1 MQEASDAAAHIG
13 LGAVFTLFVITLGPI
28 KVLGPFSQL
37 TRELDE
43 PTLRQVAIRA
53 FLLSVV
59 TVVLGGYVGL
69 ALLENWK
76 IPIAELELA
85 GGLIFFMVGMR
96 LVLEQ
101 YQPPAPP
108 PPPLPPTPTAAA
120 LRLTFPTIV
129 TPYGIAAV
137 IVLLANS
144 SSAERTLILLGILVA
159 VMVLNLL
166 FMLYARKLA
175 GSLTLMALRI
185 LGAVLGVLQVALAV
199 EMILR
204 SLRGIGI
211 LHG

>member
-1 MQEASDAAAHIG
+1 M
-13 LGAVFTLFVITLGPI
+13 
-28 KVLGPFSQL
+28 
-37 TRELDE
+37 
-43 PTLRQVAIRA
+43 
-53 FLLSVV
+53 V
-59 TVVLGGYVGL
+59 TSGWHCSN
-69 ALLENWK
+69 NWK

-85 GGLIFFMVGMR
+85 GGLIFFLVGMR

-144 SSAERTLILLGILVA
+144 AGTGRTLTILGILVA
-159 VMVLNLL
+159 VMALNLL
-166 FMLYARKLA
+166 CMLYARKLA
-175 GSLTLMALRI
+175 GSLTLMVLRI
-185 LGAVLGVLQVALAV
+185 FGAVLGVLQVSLAL

-204 SLRGIGI
+204 SLRETGI